1 MSQSPLSPPVISP
14 IYPNVGHNVRHGS
27 VPQPRMTGA
36 KPSSPTHPL
45 LTPSG
50 RSFAVGGK
58 VQNISSDPLSPC
70 IMYWPDNESFPEQG
84 QIRPSTLM
92 IVPQPPILNTGNRG
106 PIEHQ
111 PGDWICQKCNYLNWR
126 RRKVCQ
132 TCFPYAEGNGDSIS
146 AAVQAE
152 RINLLTSLLAQNQLP
167 LTSDPAS
174 LASQA
179 PRSHSMTPPQH
190 RRMFMDNVPQTQV
203 PCRSRSH
210 SNFDL
215 GTQYSDSQFIYETA
229 APRRAS
235 PSSLGDAEDR
245 HLTNVPA
252 PLLPSFLQDIVQS
265 PTLSPTST
273 SSADLSPED
282 YDDGFSSGRSSF
294 GRERIVTNDSS
305 LNLPVS
311 NIWKLNDE
319 ETKGIAGVALP
330 NIDLRG

>member
-1 MSQSPLSPPVISP
+1 
-14 IYPNVGHNVRHGS
+14 
-27 VPQPRMTGA
+27 
-36 KPSSPTHPL
+36 
-45 LTPSG
+45 
-50 RSFAVGGK
+50 
-58 VQNISSDPLSPC
+58 
-70 IMYWPDNESFPEQG
+70 
-84 QIRPSTLM
+84 
-92 IVPQPPILNTGNRG
+92 
-106 PIEHQ
+106 
-111 PGDWICQKCNYLNWR
+111 
-126 RRKVCQ
+126 
-132 TCFPYAEGNGDSIS
+132 
-146 AAVQAE
+146 
-152 RINLLTSLLAQNQLP
+152 
-167 LTSDPAS
+167 
-174 LASQA
+174 
-179 PRSHSMTPPQH
+179 
-190 RRMFMDNVPQTQV
+190 MFMDNVTQSQV

-215 GTQYSDSQFIYETA
+215 GAQYSDPQFIYETA

-235 PSSLGDAEDR
+235 PSSFPTLGDAEDR